1 MTYKASLDYKAKAV
15 TIGVTIVFAFLIISQ
30 AVIITDEG
38 RRTPVYTTALCLIIY
53 LVSLLFKTSGYK
65 IDENRLIIKRWI
77 FDVKINKEDI
87 LTIDRIEKWRFT
99 FSIRFFGMSR
109 LFGYYGEYLFAGY
122 GPCDLYVTRR
132 DTMVL
137 ITTKN
142 NKKIVL
148 SPDDQDIFLAELKGI
163 I

>member
-1 MTYKASLDYKAKAV
+1 MTHNASLDYKAKAF
-15 TIGVTIVFAFLIISQ
+15 TIGVTIVFAILIIGQ
-30 AVIITDEG
+30 ASLITDEG
-38 RRTPVYTTALCLIIY
+38 RRTPVYTTALCLTIY
-53 LVSLLFKTSGYK
+53 CFSLLFKTSGYE

-87 LTIDRIEKWRFT
+87 LTIDRVEKWRFT
-99 FSIRFFGMSR
+99 TGIRFFGMSR

-122 GPCDLYVTRR
+122 GPCDLYITRR
-132 DTMVL
+132 DSMVL

-142 NKKIVL
+142 KKRIVV
-148 SPDDQDIFLAELKGI
+148 SPDDRSKFIAQLKGI

>member
-122 GPCDLYVTRR
+122 GPCDLYITRR

-137 ITTKN
+137 ITTKT
-142 NKKIVL
+142 NKRIVL
-148 SPDDQDIFLAELKGI
+148 SPDDRSRCIAELKGLI
-163 I
+163 